1 MRVASVCFSL
11 LALAS
16 AAIAQLTPGT
26 KVPLG
31 EPFPIVADFNHD
43 GLDDLIQERSVIL
56 NDGTSLSDVRDLALP
71 SGEKVWAVLDVNGD
85 HNLDLLT
92 IAGGFPAPQQPI
104 YRLYIGDGTGRFG
117 KPTNVVTGPRP
128 YVSDVDGDGKDDLV
142 VLAPFFEGNRD
153 TATDVTVMRSRGDGT
168 FETLPSFRI
177 ARSPQVYPDYRIQT
191 GDLDRDGMPDLVLRT
206 PTDLII
212 LHGRGGGHFDVEDQ
226 SMPQDVDEYGW
237 WSMKLADIDGDT
249 NLDIVLVAR
258 HKIRV
263 LFGNGRGMFNDT
275 TTASIPKFHDA
286 DPMPPGWNPLKLDGI
301 NQPRQLVIG
310 HFVRGDR
317 NEIAATTAEGD
328 IVVYAYQSGVLLEV
342 ARAATEYLSPEVRP
356 GKFRG
361 PGGDDLYVM
370 GTLIWGDPYPKPRVY
385 VGSVPAAGVI
395 AKPTRRRASH
405 P

>member
-1 MRVASVCFSL
+1 MGVAAICFSVL
-11 LALAS
+11 TFAS
-16 AAIAQLTPGT
+16 AAVAQLTPGT
-26 KVPLG
+26 RVPLG

-43 GLDDLIQERSVIL
+43 GLDDLIQERNILL
-56 NDGTSLSDVRDLALP
+56 NDGVGFSTVHDLGLP
-71 SGEKVWAVLDVNGD
+71 PSEKVWGVLDVNGD

-92 IAGGFPAPQQPI
+92 IAGGFPAAQHPK
-104 YRLYIGDGTGRFG
+104 YRLRIGDGAGGFG
-117 KPTNVVTGPRP
+117 QAIDVVTGPRP

-142 VLAPFFEGNRD
+142 VLAPFFEGIRD
-153 TATDVTVMRSRGDGT
+153 TATDVTVMRSLGDGT

-177 ARSPQVYPDYRIQT
+177 ARSPQVYPNYRIET
-191 GDLDRDGMPDLVLRT
+191 GDIDHDGLPDLVLRT
-206 PTDLII
+206 PTDLVI

-226 SMPQDVDEYGW
+226 GMAQDVDEYGW
-237 WSMKLADIDGDT
+237 WSMRLADIDGDT

-263 LFGNGRGMFNDT
+263 LFGNFRGMFTDT

-286 DPMPPGWNPLKLDGI
+286 NPMPPGWNPSKLDGI

-310 HFVRGDR
+310 HFVKANR

-328 IVVYAYQSGVLLEV
+328 VVVYAYQDGMLVEV
-342 ARAATEYLSPEVRP
+342 ARTATEYLSPEVRP

-370 GTLIWGDPYPKPRVY
+370 GTLIWGDPYPKPRVFT
-385 VGSVPAAGVI
+385 GAVPASGLI
-395 AKPTRRRASH
+395 AKPIRRRAAR